1 MEKHKW
7 IKINPDHRPAAG
19 HAILATL
26 NPEEGGTL
34 YYVRDVNKN
43 GFTVESDS
51 TNGVNIPDDQR
62 VSQFIPYEDIPKT
75 NFYVWDRHRENN
87 YEIDDIYSN

>member
-1 MEKHKW
+1 MEW
-7 IKINPDHRPAAG
+7 IKINPNHRPAVG
-19 HAILATL
+19 HAIYSTF

-34 YYVRDVNKN
+34 YYVREINDR
-43 GFTVESDS
+43 GFTVQSHTGKDGKE
-51 TNGVNIPDDQR
+51 IPEDQK
-62 VSQFIPYEDIPKT
+62 VTLFIPFDLIPVT

>member
-1 MEKHKW
+1 MEW
-7 IKINPDHRPAAG
+7 IKINPNHRPAVG
-19 HAILATL
+19 HAIYSTF

-34 YYVRDVNKN
+34 YYVRAINDV
-43 GFTVESDS
+43 GFTVESES
-51 TNGVNIPDDQR
+51 NYSGKISEDQK
-62 VSQFIPYEDIPKT
+62 VTLFIPFNLIPVT

>member
-1 MEKHKW
+1 MEW
-7 IKINPDHRPAAG
+7 IKINPNHRPAVG
-19 HAILATL
+19 HAIYSTF

-34 YYVRDVNKN
+34 YYVREINDK
-43 GFTVESDS
+43 GFTIESENN
-51 TNGVNIPDDQR
+51 NGNKIPDDKK
-62 VSQFIPYEDIPKT
+62 VTLFIPYELIPVT